1 MRGGATRA
9 WLIAA
14 AATLLGCGARS
25 ALITC
30 ESGQIRACESFCG
43 TGTQRCE
50 QGEWTP
56 CSAGPP
62 SDEIAIPATVRD
74 FHADHVDFEGSAL
87 GLDLGIV
94 EPLLGPDGK
103 PVYGPHEST
112 HTTSGKAS
120 FDRWYRDVPG
130 VNESTSI
137 PITLVSSGGDGPVFH
152 FDSQAFFPIDGQLF
166 GNEGNPHNYHFTL
179 EMVVDFRYRGG
190 EVFSF
195 RGDDDVWAFINGHLA
210 IDLGGVH
217 SPESSAVDLDA
228 VAGSFGLTPGE
239 AYTLSLFFAERHTTS
254 SSFRV
259 ETTIAEFAVC
269 PK

>member
-1 MRGGATRA
+1 MRGARA
-9 WLIAA
+9 AVWLFAA
-14 AATLLGCGARS
+14 AAALSGCGARS
-25 ALITC
+25 TLITC
-30 ESGQIRACESFCG
+30 ERGQTRTCESFCG
-43 TGTQRCE
+43 TGIQRCD

-56 CSAGPP
+56 CSASPP
-62 SDEIAIPATVRD
+62 SDQIAIPATIRD
-74 FHADHVDFEGSAL
+74 FHTDHQDFEGDVL
-87 GLDLGIV
+87 GDDPGIV

-103 PVYGPHEST
+103 PVYAGHPT
-112 HTTSGKAS
+112 TLTTSGKES
-120 FDRWYRDVPG
+120 FDHWFRDVPG

-137 PITLVSSGGDGPVFH
+137 PITLVSDNADPPVFR

-166 GNEGNPHNYHFTL
+166 GNEGDPHNYHFTL

-195 RGDDDVWAFINGHLA
+195 RGDDDVFAFINGHLA
-210 IDLGGVH
+210 LDLGGVH
-217 SPESSAVDLDA
+217 APEPGSVDLDE

-239 AYTLSLFFAERHTTS
+239 VYTLSLFFAERHTTS